1 MKNPV
6 QKMLKAAGQMKNNPQ
21 LAQRVAQSPNKVNAI
36 AAQMVIPEQ
45 QAMQNSK
52 PIPHPVG
59 SVLMQ
64 KLAQAQQAAMAAKM
78 PQPSEGGIAQ
88 MAAKGGVLKFAGA
101 GKVPKGRGGRKKTET
116 VSQQKQRE
124 FLETYG
130 GGPSPTVPTDPM
142 VEAFNAARDEYV
154 DTQVDAANRQRQQA
168 LGEGIGKY
176 QEALTKQERVRP
188 EVEGLKRIGKNVKAP
203 TPNKLQD
210 KRAVVSDRARRLEE
224 QRNARLYNLDPISSE
239 ELPHAMSDKMVDKF
253 VAQQQAEDV
262 KNRPRQIYEQTK
274 RDIFR
279 NKAIQKDVDARNLKK
294 EAAAN
299 ALKTQEGRNK
309 PKPKLD
315 GTPRVT
321 AESRRQQADILR
333 ENNKKSSVIGAK
345 GEVVPRQ
352 PATPKQKA
360 EWDKAATARKARR
373 AKVSSELGL
382 PEKGGIASAASEES
396 KAYLEA
402 EKPVLTPASPAEVK
416 RPTTRAKQKYSE
428 LTTAEKTGQRSSRAG
443 IPTNKGPGPAVSGKA
458 TPAAPAEVE
467 APASTMPSKKK
478 PADVTQGEAT
488 ARLKKAKAEGQAARG
503 ETPATV
509 HSNLQ
514 NATMGVLDED
524 SAVHSEIANLAQT
537 FKSQNPDATVDQM
550 GTHIIDNASEATK
563 AKFLDR
569 VGPMLKKYGVIS
581 DEGVATALKVAP
593 KVMKTAN
600 VVGTADALGDIYD
613 VYSDPTKTKGD
624 VINQAAGSA
633 MRGIG
638 TALGSFGGAGA
649 GVALGGIGAIPGS
662 IAGGIGGYEA
672 ADYGVKKLRSTFGL
686 PEEDPSATSHG
697 GYHKALQGI
706 SDTTAS
712 PVSYIKAGESQAID
726 LGVLNE
732 RRKAA
737 GLPPVTQQQLNDIR
751 KERMGA
757 AAAQSEPPAVP
768 SDSAPQGQAPQG
780 QASQGQASQG
790 QAPQGQA
797 PQGQAPQGQ
806 APQGRA
812 PAGQTVGYQP
822 SASGAA
828 APSVPQATRTET
840 QATQDQY
847 AGDTSEATPEGA
859 VRKLMELRG
868 SGYSYSPEVMGM
880 LKDARDEDRQATA
893 LSMLAGI
900 GAGLANRDRYAGAHD
915 AALLA
920 NQAFT
925 SGREREDAAQQRFL
939 QGIIHNE
946 QVPFEQRQAA
956 YEMYAKMQMAAA
968 QNAALYGRALLN
980 ADTRRYGYNMGYAG
994 RVASGGGRDWAEKQ
1008 DIEGLH
1014 IMLKSIDKEL
1024 ESNPNDPFLTAQ
1036 AKEIR
1041 NRLANLS
1048 GLSGGKELGQTAQK
1062 PIDLDIR

>member
-6 QKMLKAAGQMKNNPQ
+6 QKMLKAASQMKNNPQ
-21 LAQRVAQSPNKVNAI
+21 LAQREAQSPNKVNAI

-88 MAAKGGVLKFAGA
+88 MAAKGGVLKYVGGGYTGTMADVKKVRNKARAEYQAQPTRKEQIAKATEVTPTKLGDLPGMEEFQTEAKAGIARDIESQNKAAAAAARAKTKSQKVSQAKTAKMAANFETAVENMGPKPKPKPKVGRKVKEAKAPAPTNTAEQLIAELGSPYEEAKAARETREAYDAEANRRA
-101 GKVPKGRGGRKKTET
+101 GEATARANVRKLVEQGQTPAARIPQGRRSIGRGAAPDYRAQGIEQAVRATNVPGPKQVAEGQAAEAESTRKAT
-116 VSQQKQRE
+116 R
-124 FLETYG
+124 
-130 GGPSPTVPTDPM
+130 
-142 VEAFNAARDEYV
+142 
-154 DTQVDAANRQRQQA
+154 AANR
-168 LGEGIGKY
+168 
-176 QEALTKQERVRP
+176 
-188 EVEGLKRIGKNVKAP
+188 
-203 TPNKLQD
+203 
-210 KRAVVSDRARRLEE
+210 
-224 QRNARLYNLDPISSE
+224 
-239 ELPHAMSDKMVDKF
+239 
-253 VAQQQAEDV
+253 
-262 KNRPRQIYEQTK
+262 
-274 RDIFR
+274 
-279 NKAIQKDVDARNLKK
+279 

-333 ENNKKSSVIGAK
+333 ENNKKSSIIGDK
-345 GEVVPRQ
+345 GQVVPRQ
-352 PATPKQKA
+352 PETPEQKA
-360 EWDKAATARKARR
+360 EWDKAAAARKARR

-382 PEKGGIASAASEES
+382 PEKGGIASAAS
-396 KAYLEA
+396 KEA
-402 EKPVLTPASPAEVK
+402 REYMAGKKQSAEPPAE
-416 RPTTRAKQKYSE
+416 
-428 LTTAEKTGQRSSRAG
+428 EKL
-443 IPTNKGPGPAVSGKA
+443 
-458 TPAAPAEVE
+458 
-467 APASTMPSKKK
+467 PSKKK
-478 PADVTQGEAT
+478 TADVTQGEAT
-488 ARLKKAKAEGQAARG
+488 ARLEKAKAEGVKARNAQS
-503 ETPATV
+503 PATV
-509 HSNLQ
+509 H
-514 NATMGVLDED
+514 ADVD
-524 SAVHSEIANLAQT
+524 SVVRSVASEHPGTEAGMASIAQEVRAA
-537 FKSQNPDATVDQM
+537 NPDATPTQIGLEV
-550 GTHIIDNASEATK
+550 
-563 AKFLDR
+563 AKRTPPEIWQKFQSRVSPILDK
-569 VGPMLKKYGVIS
+569 VGVSHMLSDKGIVGKYGP
-581 DEGVATALKVAP
+581 GL
-593 KVMKTAN
+593 MKKAQ
-600 VVGTADALGDIYD
+600 VVGAADALGDIYD

-624 VINQAAGSA
+624 VLNQAFGSA
-633 MRGIG
+633 VRG
-638 TALGSFGGAGA
+638 LGAGVGGSAGA
-649 GVALGGIGAIPGS
+649 GLGAFAGGVGAVPGG

-706 SDTTAS
+706 SDATAS

-737 GLPPVTQQQLNDIR
+737 GLPPVTQQQLSDIR
-751 KERMGA
+751 KERMGT
-757 AAAQSEPPAVP
+757 AAAQSEPPATP
-768 SDSAPQGQAPQG
+768 SDSASKGQAPQGQAPQG
-780 QASQGQASQG
+780 QAPQGQAPQG

-828 APSVPQATRTET
+828 APSAPQAPRTET

-847 AGDTSEATPEGA
+847 AGDTSEGTPEGA
-859 VRKLMELRG
+859 VRELMKLRG
-868 SGYSYSPEVMGM
+868 PGYSYSPEVMGM

-956 YEMYAKMQMAAA
+956 YEMYTKMQMAAA
-968 QNAALYGRALLN
+968 QNEALYGRALLSSD
-980 ADTRRYGYNMGYAG
+980 ARRYAANMGYAG
-994 RVASGGGRDWAEKQ
+994 KALAGQRDFETESRIKSLNSQLASWTK
-1008 DIEGLH
+1008 
-1014 IMLKSIDKEL
+1014 MLT
-1024 ESNPNDPFLTAQ
+1024 NDPTNETALSNVKRIQ
-1036 AKEIR
+1036 QE
-1041 NRLANLS
+1041 LDSYS
-1048 GLSGGKELGQTAQK
+1048 GLAGDQGLGQTT
-1062 PIDLDIR
+1062 PITTLKM